1 MRALRGPGSG
11 TDIGPEVQQRLL
23 QPWAQ
28 AGAAIARLYGEI
40 SFGSSI
46 RRRLAQ
52 TMGSR
57 IQVKSAPGVT
67 AAMSVTLAL
76 PFSSTAPAELGSE
89 AMPGVAPKLAATA
102 PGAGPLVL
110 AVDDHPINLKLLARQ
125 IAAQGLRVQTAM
137 GGRDAL
143 ALWQVGGIALVVTD
157 CTMPQMDG
165 YALARAIREIEAK
178 EGRPRTPIVAW
189 TAMSLPD
196 AQAPCHAAG
205 MDDILTKPAG
215 LSMLKQMLAKWL
227 PQAAAA
233 AGPEDAAD
241 AGMGATQ
248 IAPIGLAELD
258 KIAATAAERAEILL
272 DFMTQ
277 TQSDLA
283 GLRTARTMNDLLAC
297 ARIAHRI
304 KGSSRMVGARDL
316 AATCETME
324 RAVRQGNPQEVAGA
338 NAAMDRALQRLEAH
352 LADTT
357 AEHAETQM
365 AVARG
370 LIALVVEDDNFQRQT
385 VVRMLRAL
393 GARETREAADGR
405 QALAS
410 IRDATPVDLV
420 ICDLDMPEM
429 DGMELM
435 RHLGQVNSAISVI
448 IASAQDRSLL
458 NAVDKMAHAYGVRLL
473 GVIEKP
479 VTFKTLKNLI
489 ALHEPPKPQPA
500 HTGTGAPSFSL
511 DQIVQGVRERQFEP
525 FFQPKVELA
534 TGRVVGAEALARW
547 RHPEHGL
554 IGPYAFIAPLEQSG
568 KLDELTLLM
577 LEKAASACRA
587 WRERGMELT
596 VSVNLSLV
604 SLTDTMLANRIT
616 ETVRSAGLDP
626 RYMTLE
632 ITETTAMTEVA
643 PALENL
649 ARLRMRGFGLSID
662 DYGTGFSSLRQL
674 TRVPFTELKIDQ
686 SFVAGC
692 AANPSSRAIVES
704 SVEMARR
711 LDIKSVAEGVETQAD
726 WDVLQ
731 AAGCDVAQGYF
742 IAKPMQASAFPTFC
756 TTEAAR

>member
-1 MRALRGPGSG
+1 M
-11 TDIGPEVQQRLL
+11 L
-23 QPWAQ
+23 QPLEQ
-28 AGAAIARLYGEI
+28 AGAVSARLYGKTG
-40 SFGSSI
+40 FGLSTN
-46 RRRLAQ
+46 RRLA
-52 TMGSR
+52 GAIDSR
-57 IQVKSAPGVT
+57 IQVKSAPGIR
-67 AAMSVTLAL
+67 AAMGVTLAL
-76 PFSSTAPAELGSE
+76 PLSSTAPAELGSG
-89 AMPGVAPKLAATA
+89 AAPAVASGLATA
-102 PGAGPLVL
+102 AAGAGPLVL
-110 AVDDHPINLKLLARQ
+110 AVDDHSINLKLLARQ
-125 IAAQGLRVQTAM
+125 ITAQGLRVQTAM
-137 GGRDAL
+137 GGADAL
-143 ALWQVGGIALVVTD
+143 ALWQAGGIALVITD

-165 YALARAIREIEAK
+165 YALSRAIREIEAK
-178 EGRPRTPIVAW
+178 EGRPRTPIIAW
-189 TAMSLPD
+189 TAIALPE
-196 AQAPCHAAG
+196 AEAPCHAAG
-205 MDDILTKPAG
+205 MDDILTKPSG

-227 PQAAAA
+227 PHAATAT
-233 AGPEDAAD
+233 AGPEDTAD
-241 AGMGATQ
+241 SGSGATQ

-277 TQSDLA
+277 TRSDRA
-283 GLRTARTMNDLLAC
+283 GLRTALTMQDLPAC
-297 ARIAHRI
+297 MRIAHRM

-316 AATCETME
+316 AAACESME
-324 RAVRQGNPQEVAGA
+324 RAARQGSPQDVTDAS
-338 NAAMDRALQRLEAH
+338 AAIDRALQRLEAH
-352 LADTT
+352 VADTT
-357 AEHAETQM
+357 GAHGGAQL
-365 AVARG
+365 AVAQG

-393 GARETREAADGR
+393 GAREAREAGDGK

-410 IRDATPVDLV
+410 IGGDTPVDLV

-489 ALHEPPKPQPA
+489 ALHEAPKSQPA
-500 HTGTGAPSFSL
+500 LVAAGAPSFSL
-511 DQIVQGVRERQFEP
+511 DQIVQAVRERQFEP

-577 LEKAASACRA
+577 LEKAAGACRA

-604 SLTDTMLANRIT
+604 SLTDTMLASRIT
-616 ETVRSAGLDP
+616 ETVRSTGLDP
-626 RYMTLE
+626 HHMILE

-649 ARLRMRGFGLSID
+649 ARLRMRGFGLSVD

-704 SVEMARR
+704 SVEMSRR
-711 LDIKSVAEGVETQAD
+711 LGIKSVAEGVETQAD

-742 IAKPMQASAFPTFC
+742 IARPMQASEFLTFC
-756 TTEAAR
+756 TNEAAH